1 MNSSQVVSLGTLEA
15 DLGLSRVDLLL
26 VIRELG
32 IEPIRKGM
40 RTWIRQDQVSVLYK
54 HLGKSNPHEP
64 LIAEVVPTA
73 VIDDAPLVPL
83 NATHGQEDEDLR
95 KYSKLRLLRE
105 RIEVLDLLQESGVE
119 LPSQE
124 ICSLLDLKRLPP
136 LEKLEDGRDGFQRM
150 GLEFLRIRKDG
161 QRSAWKVR
169 RQKNV

>member
-1 MNSSQVVSLGTLEA
+1 
-15 DLGLSRVDLLL
+15 
-26 VIRELG
+26 
-32 IEPIRKGM
+32 
-40 RTWIRQDQVSVLYK
+40 VSVLYQ
-54 HLGKSNPHEP
+54 HLGKSNPQEP

-83 NATHGQEDEDLR
+83 NATYGQEDEDLR

>member
-1 MNSSQVVSLGTLEA
+1 M
-15 DLGLSRVDLLL
+15 
-26 VIRELG
+26 
-32 IEPIRKGM
+32 
-40 RTWIRQDQVSVLYK
+40 SVLYQ
-54 HLGKSNPHEP
+54 HLGRSNPQEP

-105 RIEVLDLLQESGVE
+105 RIEVLDLLRESGVE

-136 LEKLEDGRDGFQRM
+136 LDNLEDGRDGFQRM
-150 GLEFLRIRKDG
+150 WLEFLRIRKDG

>member
-26 VIRELG
+26 VIREVG

-40 RTWIRQDQVSVLYK
+40 RTWIRQDQVSLLYQ
-54 HLGKSNPHEP
+54 HLGKSDPQEP

-73 VIDDAPLVPL
+73 VIGDAPLVPL
-83 NATHGQEDEDLR
+83 NTSIGQDEEDLR

-105 RIEVLDLLQESGVE
+105 RIEVLDLLQGTGVE

-124 ICSLLDLKRLPP
+124 ICSLLELKRLPP
-136 LEKLEDGRDGFQRM
+136 LEVLGDGIDGFQRM
-150 GLEFLRIRKDG
+150 GLEFQRIRRDG
-161 QRSAWKVR
+161 QRASWKVR
-169 RQKNV
+169 KPASN